1 MTARFSLNIAVNL
14 GRLGRWSHEAKTDR
28 IPQFLADTQNYL
40 DQLHGFNPGFTSTY
54 ESFIKDYSRLKSL
67 LPATRIGQKP
77 PSLGPTFLPTAP
89 PLLASKGHA
98 FLI

>member
-1 MTARFSLNIAVNL
+1 MTARDLVLNIAVNL

-54 ESFIKDYSRLKSL
+54 ESFIKDYSRLKS
-67 LPATRIGQKP
+67 TP
-77 PSLGPTFLPTAP
+77 PSDPDWAETAFTWANI
-89 PLLASKGHA
+89 LTHRARLA
-98 FLI
+98 